1 MGVLSEERELEKSQ
15 DILKFGSTLL
25 INNLNT
31 GQEKRNQRCSVF
43 GWGSRVAR
51 CTHYLNKATE
61 HGRRKPQ
68 QVQEIMGPRALR

>member
-1 MGVLSEERELEKSQ
+1 MMRVLSEERELEKSQ

-43 GWGSRVAR
+43 GLGSRVTR
-51 CTHYLNKATE
+51 CT
-61 HGRRKPQ
+61 R
-68 QVQEIMGPRALR
+68 